1 MGIKPLAHMP
11 EPQINERMERLKQDV
26 REIIDNRIRVCEITD
41 PPYPQS
47 TMRARLEKAILVVVW
62 ERRKATRESGY
73 MRVKDLFKVESRKI
87 DGTVR
92 WYVQFDPD
100 RWEQEV
106 SGDA

>member
-1 MGIKPLAHMP
+1 MGVKPLASMP

-47 TMRARLEKAILVVVW
+47 TMRERLEKATRIVTW
-62 ERRKATRESGY
+62 EWANKTGKGGMFYA
-73 MRVKDLFKVESRKI
+73 KDFFKVESRKI

-92 WYVQFDPD
+92 WYVRFDVD
-100 RWEQEV
+100 MWEREV
-106 SGDA
+106 SGDD